1 MHYDSYLRTCEL
13 ILKNYNC
20 KIPFAAWLKDF
31 FRQDKKYGSRDRR
44 TISHFCYSFFRLGKA
59 FESKDIPTRIM
70 HAVFLSAKE
79 SSHFLER
86 YTPALNNFISEPIEK
101 KLEIIDAPEEEWK
114 NIFPFENELSNSID
128 PFLFAVSHLQQPDL
142 FVRVRPGRENKVHQK
157 LTEAG
162 IPFESCDAACIS
174 LPNGAPVDTVL
185 DLDADAVVQDRNSQL
200 TMELLLPHIKKGDR
214 VWDCC
219 AASGGKSMLLY
230 DKMQVDLTVSD
241 KRTSILVNL
250 ERRFG
255 KAGIKNYRSFVTDLS
270 GAYAAV
276 TDQFDAIICD
286 APCSGS
292 GTWGRNPEQLR
303 FFPENKIDSYSDLQK
318 KIAGNAAERLKPGGY
333 FLYIT
338 CSVFSKEN
346 EDVVAWLE
354 ENTSM
359 KLEAS
364 GYLKGYEQKS
374 DTLFTALFRL

>member
-13 ILKNYNC
+13 ILKNYTG

-59 FESKDIPTRIM
+59 FGSQDISTRII
-70 HAVFLSAKE
+70 HAIFLSAKE

-86 YTPALNNFISEPIEK
+86 YAPALNNFVAEPVEK
-101 KLEIIDAPEEEWK
+101 KLEIIDAPEDEWK
-114 NIFPFENELSNSID
+114 NIFPLINDVSKDID
-128 PFLFAVSHLQQPDL
+128 PFRFAVSHLEQPDL
-142 FVRVRPGRENKVHQK
+142 FLRVRPGNEKKVHQK
-157 LTEAG
+157 LKEAG
-162 IPFESCDAACIS
+162 IPFESPDADCLS
-174 LPNGAPVDTVL
+174 LPNGAPVDAVLEL
-185 DLDADAVVQDRNSQL
+185 DLDAVVQDRNSQR
-200 TMELLLPHIKKGDR
+200 TSDLLLPQIQKGAR

-219 AASGGKSMLLY
+219 AASGGKSMLLH
-230 DKMQVDLTVSD
+230 DKAEVDLTVSD

-250 ERRFG
+250 ERRFA

-276 TDQFDAIICD
+276 TDQFDVIICD

-292 GTWGRNPEQLR
+292 GTWGRTPEQLS
-303 FFPENKIDSYSDLQK
+303 FFPAEKIDSYSSLQK

-338 CSVFSKEN
+338 CSVLAKEN
-346 EDVVAWLE
+346 EEVVAWLE

-359 KLEAS
+359 KLKGS
-364 GYLKGYEQKS
+364 HYLKGYDQRS
-374 DTLFTALFRL
+374 DTLFTALFQL